1 MENSKNL
8 QSGNSTMDV
17 ASRILGNVIYA
28 FTRGDYQPFFF
39 FTIRGGVVGFNEST
53 GNWLTSFKTD

>member
-1 MENSKNL
+1 
-8 QSGNSTMDV
+8 MDV

-39 FTIRGGVVGFNEST
+39 LRFGHKDEYLKELV
-53 GNWLTSFKTD
+53 

>member
-1 MENSKNL
+1 
-8 QSGNSTMDV
+8 MDV

-39 FTIRGGVVGFNEST
+39 YDSAITTST
-53 GNWLTSFKTD
+53 WKSLSDQASVKEEL